1 MRTPPLLA
9 IRSIAWHGSGMR
21 IHIQNPSADDL
32 FAITPAQWNA
42 ACARAGETG
51 HRVSF
56 GADAAGFAAAIAT
69 AEVLIAQPGT
79 VRTLL
84 PFAAPNLRIL
94 FCTAAGLDRLM
105 PFDWLPPRLVLVN
118 NRGVHGTKMADY
130 AAMALLMLNAR
141 VPAFADAQRRQLWA
155 PHYVP
160 PIGGRHATVVGAG
173 DLGSA
178 VARAARALGVRTTG
192 VRTRAEP
199 HPDFHRVVAIADLD
213 AVLPE
218 SDFLVLAC
226 PLLPATR
233 NLLSRRRLGLLPHG
247 GAVVNVGR
255 GALLDQ
261 EALADL
267 LEAGELSGAVLD
279 VFDPDPLPPG
289 HRLWTTPNL
298 LITPHVST
306 DDPISYNP
314 ASLDVFFANLQA
326 WREGRSMPN
335 RVDPRRGY

>member
-1 MRTPPLLA
+1 
-9 IRSIAWHGSGMR
+9 MR

-32 FAITPAQWNA
+32 FSITPAQWDA

-51 HRVSF
+51 HHASF
-56 GADAAGFAAAIAT
+56 GATGAEFAAAIGS

-79 VRTLL
+79 VRRFL
-84 PFAAPNLRIL
+84 PFVAPHLHLL
-94 FCTAAGLDRLM
+94 FCTAAGLDAIM
-105 PFDWLPPRLVLVN
+105 PFTWLPPRLVLVN
-118 NRGVHGTKMADY
+118 NRGVHGAKMTNY

-141 VPAFADAQRRQLWA
+141 VPAYADAQRRQRWA
-155 PHYVP
+155 PHFVP
-160 PIGGRHATVVGAG
+160 PISGRHVTVVGTG
-173 DLGSA
+173 DVGSA
-178 VARAARALGVRTTG
+178 VARAARLLGVSSTG

-199 HPDFHRVVAIADLD
+199 HPDFHRVVAVAELD

-233 NLLSRRRLGLLPHG
+233 NLLNRDRLALLAHG
-247 GAVVNVGR
+247 AAVVNVGR

-279 VFDPDPLPPG
+279 VFDVEPLPPG

-298 LITPHVST
+298 FITPHVST
-306 DDPISYNP
+306 DDPTSYNP
-314 ASLDVFFANLQA
+314 ASLDIFLVNLQA
-326 WREGRSMPN
+326 WREGRAMPN

>member
-1 MRTPPLLA
+1 
-9 IRSIAWHGSGMR
+9 
-21 IHIQNPSADDL
+21 
-32 FAITPAQWNA
+32 
-42 ACARAGETG
+42 
-51 HRVSF
+51 
-56 GADAAGFAAAIAT
+56 
-69 AEVLIAQPGT
+69 
-79 VRTLL
+79 
-84 PFAAPNLRIL
+84 
-94 FCTAAGLDRLM
+94 
-105 PFDWLPPRLVLVN
+105 
-118 NRGVHGTKMADY
+118 
-130 AAMALLMLNAR
+130 MALLMLNAR
-141 VPAFADAQRRQLWA
+141 VPAFADAQRHQRWA
-155 PHYVP
+155 PHFVP
-160 PIGGRHATVVGAG
+160 PISGRHATVVGAG

-199 HPDFHRVVAIADLD
+199 HPDFHRVVAIGDLD
-213 AVLPE
+213 AALPE

-233 NLLSRRRLGLLPHG
+233 NLLDRRRLGLLPHDA
-247 GAVVNVGR
+247 AVVNVGR

-261 EALADL
+261 DALADR

-298 LITPHVST
+298 LITPHIST
-306 DDPISYNP
+306 DDPIGYNP
-314 ASLDVFFANLQA
+314 ASLDIFFANLQA

>member
-1 MRTPPLLA
+1 
-9 IRSIAWHGSGMR
+9 MR

-32 FAITPAQWNA
+32 FAITPAQWDA
-42 ACARAGETG
+42 ACARAGEFG
-51 HRVSF
+51 HHASF
-56 GADAAGFAAAIAT
+56 GADAAECGAAIGA

-79 VRTLL
+79 VRALL
-84 PFAAPNLRIL
+84 PLAAPDLRLL
-94 FCTAAGLDRLM
+94 FCTAAGLDRIM

-141 VPAFADAQRRQLWA
+141 VPAFAHAQCRQLWA
-155 PHYVP
+155 PHFVP
-160 PIGGRHATVVGAG
+160 PISGRHVTVVGAG

-178 VARAARALGVRTTG
+178 VARAARRLGLRTTG

-199 HPDFHRVVAIADLD
+199 HPDFDRVVASAELD
-213 AVLPE
+213 AALPE

-233 NLLSRRRLGLLPHG
+233 NLLDRRRLGLLPRG
-247 GAVVNVGR
+247 AAVVNVGR

-267 LEAGELSGAVLD
+267 LEAGELPGAVLD

-298 LITPHVST
+298 LVTPHVST
-306 DDPISYNP
+306 DDPSSYNP
-314 ASLDVFFANLQA
+314 ASLDIFFANLKA
-326 WREGRSMPN
+326 WREGRDMPN